1 MDYSNFI
8 SNFAELCTIA
18 AFFIALIVWITW
30 RNPQNYSFKR
40 DKIFEAEFAVS
51 KMYSALEF
59 YYEKY
64 KVTKAEYICNNSR
77 PLDPRYLHQ
86 GLLELEAEFQK
97 CINGYI
103 EALYCLSILEVS
115 QPKEFFFSKK
125 EIQEEKDRF
134 LIELN
139 AIWNVNE
146 LYDLIDNKILLKLN
160 KNKVNALGYLKKVR
174 ESI

>member
-1 MDYSNFI
+1 MKLNLPY
-8 SNFAELCTIA
+8 
-18 AFFIALIVWITW
+18 
-30 RNPQNYSFKR
+30 
-40 DKIFEAEFAVS
+40 
-51 KMYSALEF
+51 
-59 YYEKY
+59 
-64 KVTKAEYICNNSR
+64 
-77 PLDPRYLHQ
+77 
-86 GLLELEAEFQK
+86 QK

-146 LYDLIDNKILLKLN
+146 LYDFIDNKILLKLN